1 MEVTFQKHFDD
12 RYSQSREHQI
22 LDYLNQRGA
31 AVPQVILSHTE
42 QSYLEMTH
50 AGQDLSKWLD
60 QPGLARSHVWE
71 VLAQAATVL
80 VQVSRLEV
88 WHLDIALR
96 NFVVGPADAQGVP
109 QVRLIDFGNA
119 VSVHFPL
126 QKPLWMSP
134 DPSQH
139 SLLRQA
145 LHQDWEDFYRRHG
158 LPLPT
163 DWGMNFQVP
172 ESVYRDD
179 WTRQLQVE
187 ALAARPCVLA
197 HGLGQMMRIARGLVH
212 WPPSSGHD
220 PLAGLLELHDDE
232 QASATVEGLIAQL
245 SAWAQAHRP
254 TPRPMAA
261 APVPEPIRAGSV
273 APPLVNPLTL
283 DKHARGRFPS
293 TMPRIEAG
301 EQLPEASQAA
311 DALGRQP
318 TAPQP
323 DVVAAEPV
331 APAPPVSGSS
341 ASARKSRAWLPALSG
356 AAIVA
361 TGWVLLDMIYSTAQA
376 SPAVTSV
383 RLTALGLSGVAF
395 AVLASAICLA
405 GVFFAQARLAWWR
418 RGIYANALGQG
429 VLVMELWVH
438 QMPAQVLWFAA
449 ACPLI
454 ALFSAFVGA
463 IGSKSPPARGAG

>member
-1 MEVTFQKHFDD
+1 MEVTFQKRFAD

-50 AGQDLSKWLD
+50 AGQSLAQWLD
-60 QPGLARSHVWE
+60 EPGRARAQVWE

-119 VSVHFPL
+119 VSALFPL

-134 DPSQH
+134 DASQH

-145 LHQDWEDFYRRHG
+145 LTHDWADFYRRHG
-158 LPLPT
+158 LPPPD
-163 DWGMNFQVP
+163 DWQQAFDVP
-172 ESVYRDD
+172 EALYRED

-187 ALAARPCVLA
+187 GLTARLCVLA
-197 HGLGQMMRIARGLVH
+197 HGLGQMMRSARDLVP
-212 WPPSSGHD
+212 WPPTAGQD
-220 PLAGLLELHDDE
+220 RLAGLLELHDDA
-232 QASATVEGLIAQL
+232 QALAAIEGLIAQL
-245 SAWAQAHRP
+245 HAWAQAHRP
-254 TPRPMAA
+254 TPRPTASTSA
-261 APVPEPIRAGSV
+261 PEPIQAQKDE
-273 APPLVNPLTL
+273 PLAISPAKGHQV
-283 DKHARGRFPS
+283 ARGRFPATVAS
-293 TMPRIEAG
+293 LDAGAQTSIGSRVAQAPDPR
-301 EQLPEASQAA
+301 PE
-311 DALGRQP
+311 
-318 TAPQP
+318 P
-323 DVVAAEPV
+323 DGTKAEPV
-331 APAPPVSGSS
+331 PMAQPAPVAPV
-341 ASARKSRAWLPALSG
+341 RKSRAWLPAISG

-361 TGWVLLDMIYSTAQA
+361 TGWVLLDMIYTAAA
-376 SPAVTSV
+376 SSKTAASV
-383 RLTALGLSGVAF
+383 QLTVLGLSGVGF
-395 AVLASAICLA
+395 AVLVTAICLA
-405 GVFFAQARLAWWR
+405 GFLFGQARLVWWR

-429 VLVMELWVH
+429 MLVMELWVQ

-454 ALFSAFVGA
+454 ALVSAFVGA
-463 IGSKSPPARGAG
+463 MGGQRPPP

>member
-1 MEVTFQKHFDD
+1 MEITFQKRFAD

-60 QPGLARSHVWE
+60 QPGRARAQVWE

-119 VSVHFPL
+119 VSAHFPL

-134 DPSQH
+134 ATSQH
-139 SLLRQA
+139 SLLSQA
-145 LHQDWEDFYRRHG
+145 LREDWEDFYRRHG
-158 LPLPT
+158 LPPPI
-163 DWGMNFQVP
+163 DWGENFPVP
-172 ESVYRDD
+172 EAVYRED
-179 WTRQLQVE
+179 WTRQLKVE
-187 ALAARPCVLA
+187 SLAARPCVLA
-197 HGLGQMMRIARGLVH
+197 HGLGQMMISARDLMP
-212 WPPSSGHD
+212 WPPSSGPD
-220 PLAGLLELHDDE
+220 PLAGLLELQDDE
-232 QASATVEGLIAQL
+232 QASAAVEGLTRQL
-245 SAWAQAHRP
+245 RAWAQAHRP
-254 TPRPMAA
+254 TPRPTAA
-261 APVPEPIRAGSV
+261 APAPEPVGASPV
-273 APPLVNPLTL
+273 EPALVNPVGEV
-283 DKHARGRFPS
+283 ARGRFPA
-293 TMPRIEAG
+293 TVARMGTGAPP
-301 EQLPEASQAA
+301 PES
-311 DALGRQP
+311 RP
-318 TAPQP
+318 TAPMADRQPPPAPDP
-323 DVVAAEPV
+323 DVNSAEPV
-331 APAPPVSGSS
+331 VQAPPASGPS
-341 ASARKSRAWLPALSG
+341 ASRRKSRAWLAALSG

-361 TGWVLLDMIYSTAQA
+361 TGWVLLDMIYSAAQA
-376 SPAVTSV
+376 SPAVASL

-405 GVFFAQARLAWWR
+405 GVLFAQSRMTWWR
-418 RGIYANALGQG
+418 RGIYANALGQA

-463 IGSKSPPARGAG
+463 IGIKSTPS